1 MRSEQRDPQRVQLQ
15 QQLDKFQQELNGLIE
30 QGVIR
35 MGWTDDRRRTI
46 QKLTIELEKERSAY
60 DAAIKDS
67 NE

>member
-1 MRSEQRDPQRVQLQ
+1 
-15 QQLDKFQQELNGLIE
+15 
-30 QGVIR
+30 